1 MLLRIIANGSIQRC
15 RKELPPMSKLF
26 ATLEELQAWLNSPDR
41 GEYQIEYIIKEGS
54 AYIVMLHPIRK
65 AA

>member
-1 MLLRIIANGSIQRC
+1 
-15 RKELPPMSKLF
+15 MSKRF
-26 ATLEELQAWLNSPDR
+26 ATLEELQVWLNSADR

-54 AYIVMLHPIRK
+54 TFIVMVHPVRK

>member
-1 MLLRIIANGSIQRC
+1 
-15 RKELPPMSKLF
+15 MSKRF
-26 ATLEELQAWLNSPDR
+26 ATLEELQAWLNSADR

-54 AYIVMLHPIRK
+54 VFIVMLHPIRK

>member
-1 MLLRIIANGSIQRC
+1 
-15 RKELPPMSKLF
+15 MSKLF

>member
-1 MLLRIIANGSIQRC
+1 
-15 RKELPPMSKLF
+15 MSKLF
-26 ATLEELQAWLNSPDR
+26 ATLEELQAWLASADR

-54 AYIVMLHPIRK
+54 TFIVMIHPIRK